1 MIKYFIEKLDI
12 IKTYRT
18 RYCAEK
24 ETLFMNLKK
33 EQGALQQSPNVRTEL
48 FKYNMICKNTRE
60 K

>member
-1 MIKYFIEKLDI
+1 MINYFIEKLDI
-12 IKTYRT
+12 IKAYRT

-24 ETLFMNLKK
+24 EALFMNLKK
-33 EQGALQQSPNVRTEL
+33 EQDTLQKSPNVGTDI